1 MLGFLWGEKMP
12 LPMPADIRDKTKKHS
27 EVREMI
33 AQIVENVPSLDAF
46 DSALTYVSYEQFIPG
61 YVRPD
66 GTFASHT
73 TMYVSDFI
81 PVIEGQI
88 YAIYTRTIST
98 APIVWYD
105 KNKVVISYD
114 IQHTTLSEKN
124 LVAPIGAAFV
134 RVSCYQS
141 ASIAKPHVKSKMY
154 DLLKLDKWF
163 ETHQI
168 PLLKTNYEAYANQL
182 ATYVDYSKFTQG
194 TYVRTDGL
202 EASNSSF
209 ASTSYIPVVGGQ
221 KYTAYTKLSSNT
233 PILWFDKNK
242 VLISFEYANQ
252 TTLSEYEY
260 TAPAQA
266 AFMRINLSGSA
277 ATVKPYVKSKVY
289 ILSVLEAWFN
299 QYQTPVVSTMI
310 QQALQEQSAG
320 GSTTPVVSNDK
331 SAIDALILQG
341 TAPYWVKRAA
351 DGSAAILDFDCDK
364 GKFFYRGAEY
374 STLADAVS
382 AVGGLSKIID
392 STTKAFVLN
401 GNHQEN
407 AVNIVSAADAS
418 GKDFDANKFIT
429 ANTTVSKSNDAL
441 TLSKVAGTTGSSATL
456 DFKVK
461 ANTTYIIKSANLTGK
476 QGVRLSIQN
485 SSGASILAIGAWN
498 SAVEELREF
507 ISGAVDDTY
516 KLKIELPGNG
526 ATSYLSYCKIYESVA
541 FAGLNPDGFTL
552 VADFTPS
559 EMTASYETYL
569 QVGQTGPR
577 ANYTNH
583 IAVVRGQNGH
593 TYPIASNM
601 LKRDGTY
608 GAYVSAVDTGDN
620 IAQIGEKSTF
630 AMSVG
635 GGFVA
640 LSSGFRTKLQKVDH
654 DLVSLM
660 NSAMI
665 SVGCSG
671 TGGGQKA
678 TALLNRFT
686 VFSKAFKDPARSVEF
701 FTSQQSKFL
710 LLGDSFATLEL
721 AKLIQAESGIKTL
734 RDGAGGT
741 SLRQQV
747 NRLEAEP
754 KLWDCT
760 LIIMDGGFEFKE
772 KYGQGY
778 LDAIERMITC
788 LEAAGHRRYYY
799 VQPSPGG
806 YEDYSI
812 GTARRASWDEGQ
824 AEIAKL
830 VGVTRYI
837 PTLSQMQAHGSGSA
851 ADNALVAMGLMP
863 ANLRA
868 DDIHENTLGSS
879 YRAQIISNWIRANP
893 VG

>member
-1 MLGFLWGEKMP
+1 MP
-12 LPMPADIRDKTKKHS
+12 LPTPADLRDKTKKHS
-27 EVREMI
+27 QVREMI
-33 AQIVENVPSLDAF
+33 AQIAENVPSLDAF
-46 DSALTYVSYEQFIPG
+46 DSALTYVASVQFTQGI
-61 YVRPD
+61 YVRPS
-66 GTFASHT
+66 GEEATST
-73 TMYVSDFI
+73 TLSATGYI
-81 PVIEGQI
+81 PVIEGLS
-88 YAIYTRTIST
+88 YKIYTMLIST
-98 APIVWYD
+98 APLVWFD
-105 KNKVVISYD
+105 KNKTIISSEYAG
-114 IQHTTLSEKN
+114 HTTLSEKTY
-124 LVAPIGAAFV
+124 VAPAGAAFV
-134 RVSCYQS
+134 RVNCYGTVET
-141 ASIAKPHVKSKMY
+141 AKPFLKSSMY
-154 DLLKLDKWF
+154 DAIKLNKWF
-163 ETHQI
+163 EAHQA
-168 PLLKTNYEAYANQL
+168 PLLKANYETYANQL

-194 TYVRTDGL
+194 TYVGTDGL
-202 EASNSSF
+202 ERQNVSF
-209 ASTSYIPVVGGQ
+209 ASTGYIPVVGGQ

-242 VLISFEYANQ
+242 TLISFEYANQ
-252 TTLSEYEY
+252 TALSEYDY

-266 AFMRINLSGSA
+266 AFMRVNLGGTASS
-277 ATVKPYVKSKVY
+277 VKPYVKSKVY
-289 ILSVLEAWFN
+289 IPSILDAWFN
-299 QYQTPVVSTMI
+299 QYQVPVVSTMI
-310 QQALQEQSAG
+310 QDAIQDQAGDGAVPIS
-320 GSTTPVVSNDK
+320 SVSN

-392 STTKAFVLN
+392 QTTKAFVLN

-441 TLSKVAGTTGSSATL
+441 TLSQVAGTTGSSATL

-461 ANTTYIIKSANLTGK
+461 ANTTYIIKSANTTGK

-498 SAVEELREF
+498 SATEEVREF
-507 ISGAVDDTY
+507 ISGATDDIY

-569 QVGQTGPR
+569 QVGQTGSR

-671 TGGGQKA
+671 TTGGQKA

-721 AKLIQAESGIKTL
+721 AKLIQTESGIKTL

-760 LIIMDGGFEFKE
+760 LIVMDGGFEFKE

-788 LEAAGHRRYYY
+788 LEAAGHSRYYY

-806 YEDYSI
+806 YDDYSI

-830 VGVTRYI
+830 VGVSRYI
-837 PTLSQMQAHGSGSA
+837 PTLSQMQTHGSGSA
-851 ADNALVAMGLMP
+851 SDNALIAKGLMP

-868 DDIHENTLGSS
+868 DDIHENALGTS

-893 VG
+893 LG

>member
-1 MLGFLWGEKMP
+1 MAN
-12 LPMPADIRDKTKKHS
+12 LPTAAEFVGNTVNHVQFKAALKLL
-27 EVREMI
+27 
-33 AQIVENVPSLDAF
+33 VENVLSADTFQAAF
-46 DSALTYVSYEQFIPG
+46 TYVDSTQFTQGI
-61 YVRPD
+61 YVRPS
-66 GTFASHT
+66 GEEATSNTLAAT
-73 TMYVSDFI
+73 GYI
-81 PVIEGQI
+81 PVVEGQAYSI
-88 YAIYTRTIST
+88 YSMFIST
-98 APIVWYD
+98 APLVWFD
-105 KNKVVISYD
+105 KNKVMLSSEYA
-114 IQHTTLSEKN
+114 QQTTLSEKVY
-124 LVAPIGAAFV
+124 VAPAGAVFV
-134 RVSCYQS
+134 RVNFYGTAS
-141 ASIAKPHVKSKMY
+141 ASKPYLKSVMY
-154 DLLKLDKWF
+154 DVLKLNKWF
-163 ETHQI
+163 ETHQ
-168 PLLKTNYEAYANQL
+168 LQVLKANYEAYANQFT
-182 ATYVDYSKFTQG
+182 TYVDASKFTQG
-194 TYVRTDGL
+194 TYVGADGL
-202 EASNSSF
+202 ERQNVSF
-209 ASTSYIPVVGGQ
+209 ASTGYIPVVAGQ
-221 KYTAYTKLSSNT
+221 KYTAYTRLSSNT

-266 AFMRINLSGSA
+266 AFMRINLSGIA

-289 ILSVLEAWFN
+289 ILSILDAWFN
-299 QYQTPVVSTMI
+299 QYQVPVVSSMI
-310 QQALQEQSAG
+310 QDAIQGQTSG
-320 GSTTPVVSNDK
+320 GSSTPSVSN
-331 SAIDALILQG
+331 SVVDALILQG
-341 TAPYWVKRAA
+341 QAPYWVKRAQ

-364 GKFFYRGAEY
+364 NKFFYRGTEY
-374 STLADAVS
+374 STLVDAIN
-382 AVGGLSKIID
+382 AVGGLSKVID
-392 STTKAFVLN
+392 EATKAFVLN
-401 GNHQEN
+401 GNYNEN
-407 AVNIVSAADAS
+407 ALNSVKEADAS
-418 GKDFDANKFIT
+418 SKDFDGSKFVT
-429 ANTTVSKSNDAL
+429 VNTTVSKNNNAL
-441 TLSKVAGTTGSSATL
+441 VLTQTSGTTGSSATL
-456 DFKVK
+456 EFKVK
-461 ANTTYIIKSANLTGK
+461 ANTTYLIKSANSTGK

-485 SSGASILAIGAWN
+485 GSGASILPIGAWN
-498 SAVEELREF
+498 SATEELREF

-541 FAGLNPDGFTL
+541 FAGLNRDGFTL

-569 QVGQTGPR
+569 QVGQTGSR

-601 LKRDGTY
+601 LKRDGAY
-608 GAYVSAVDTGDN
+608 GAYIPASDTGDN
-620 IAQIGEKSTF
+620 IAQIGEKSTLV
-630 AMSVG
+630 MSVG

-640 LSSGFRTKLQKVDH
+640 LSSGFRTKLQKVNH

-686 VFSKAFKDPARSVEF
+686 VFSKAFKDPAHSVEF

-721 AKLIQAESGIKTL
+721 AKLIQTETGIKTL

-741 SLRQQV
+741 SLRQQA

-754 KLWDCT
+754 KLWDCQ

-778 LDAIERMITC
+778 LDAIERVITC
-788 LEAAGHRRYYY
+788 LEAAGHSRYYY

-806 YEDYSI
+806 YDDYSI

-824 AEIAKL
+824 AEIKKL
-830 VGVTRYI
+830 IGASRYI
-837 PTLSQMQAHGSGSA
+837 PTLSQMQAYGSGSQS
-851 ADNALVAMGLMP
+851 DNALIAKGLMP

-868 DDIHENTLGSS
+868 DDIHENTLGLS
-879 YRAQIISNWIRANP
+879 YRAQIISNWISSNP
-893 VG
+893 LE